1 MRKRQLTKD
10 EILRACKDVA
20 MKNRIAERS
29 AWTAMGI
36 MCGYS
41 IMKSEGFKQK
51 RLADIAQKVSILN
64 DKYLNYEIELE
75 DLAKTLMDKADWT
88 IEVVEYTD
96 NDIISKKKSF
106 DYFYDKRS
114 QEACNKV
121 NNMCMAYLLFF
132 FNVLITDYEFGKVR
146 LTRVKDY
153 LNYIKD
159 AYEADKEQL
168 HVWKK
173 ELLEAGVV
181 YEGPK
186 DPLFQK

>member
-1 MRKRQLTKD
+1 MRRRQLTKD

-75 DLAKTLMDKADWT
+75 DLAKTLMDKAEWT

-153 LNYIKD
+153 LNDIKD

-173 ELLEAGVV
+173 ELLEAGVM

-186 DPLFQK
+186 DPLFQ